1 MMAMITFGF
10 LAVALAAYVLFGGA
24 DFGGGQLEASLWR
37 HERLRDRLQA
47 TLAPV
52 WEANHVWL
60 IAVIVILFVGFP
72 VVYAR
77 LCTHL
82 FVPLCLALLGIILR
96 GTFFTFRKYDPE
108 PERRVAMHAI
118 LFRASSFLTPTMFG
132 FMAAAVLHPFPVAEE
147 EATFASLYVAPWL
160 TWTGVW
166 CALFVNGLFA
176 YLAAVFFYGEVDS
189 PEDRAIIRRRIWTF
203 FPVAF
208 LCGGVVLLLARGS
221 ELVSPERILTPFQ
234 IVNHVIALGG
244 IAWMILAI
252 RRDRFWQMRLA
263 AGLQVLAI
271 LANWHH
277 IRFPVLLSFTDGSA
291 LTIANSAA
299 PRVTLLW
306 LNIGLTGVL
315 AVVIPL
321 LAYLYHVFRGNR
333 TAPVKIPPP
342 PNQ

>member
-1 MMAMITFGF
+1 MMAMITFAF

-37 HERLRDRLQA
+37 HDRLRDKLQA
-47 TLAPV
+47 TLAPI

-82 FVPLCLALLGIILR
+82 FVPLSLALLGIILR
-96 GTFFTFRKYDPE
+96 GAFFTFRKYDPE
-108 PERRVAMHAI
+108 PERRMALHAI

-132 FMAAAVLHPFPVAEE
+132 FMAAAVLHPFPVVAEG
-147 EATFASLYVAPWL
+147 ASFASMYVAPWL
-160 TWTGVW
+160 TWTGAW

-176 YLAAVFFYGEVDS
+176 YLAAVFFYGEVDR
-189 PEDRAIIRRRIWTF
+189 PEDRVILRRRIGIF
-203 FPVAF
+203 FAVAF
-208 LCGGVVLLLARGS
+208 LCGGMVLWLARDAA
-221 ELVSPERILTPFQ
+221 LVAPDRILTPFQ
-234 IVNHVIALGG
+234 IANHLLALGG
-244 IAWMILAI
+244 IAWMVIAI
-252 RRDRFWQMRLA
+252 RRDHFWQMRLA
-263 AGLQVLAI
+263 AGLQTLAI

-277 IRFPVLLSFTDGSA
+277 IRFPVLLSFTDGAA
-291 LTIANSAA
+291 LTVANSAA

-315 AVVIPL
+315 AAVLPL
-321 LAYLYHVFRGNR
+321 LAYLYLVFQGNR
-333 TAPVKIPPP
+333 ADPMTTGE
-342 PNQ
+342 